1 MLKIVG
7 AVLVAAAGIFV
18 SRLYSG
24 YLVRRCDEGEAFLRL
39 IEHISGEISRYL
51 TPPAELLK
59 GYSDKV
65 LDSLGFTDTARS
77 EGFAAAFS
85 SVRKKCALSEETAE
99 ILGKLFSGFGRD
111 YKSGELARLDEAKT
125 ALSRAVTRERE
136 ELSKNLKL
144 GRVLIGAAA
153 LGIIILLL

>member
-7 AVLVAAAGIFV
+7 AVLVAAAGIFA

-59 GYSDKV
+59 GYSDGV
-65 LDSLGFTDTARS
+65 LDSLGFTEIARR
-77 EGFAAAFS
+77 EGVSAAFS
-85 SVRKKCALSEETAE
+85 AVKKKCALSDEALK
-99 ILGKLFSGFGRD
+99 ILEKLFSGFGRD
-111 YKSGELARLDEAKT
+111 YKSGELARLDETRA
-125 ALSRAVTRERE
+125 ALSRVVTRERE

-144 GRVLIGAAA
+144 GRVLIGAVA
-153 LGIIILLL
+153 LGAIILLL